1 MQKSLDKIR
10 FLNEQKIL
18 RLATASKDGIPH
30 VVPVWY
36 MYESKI
42 YIGTNTRTKKV
53 KNLRQN
59 KNVSFCVD
67 EGVNPP
73 IYGLMGQ
80 GKARLILEKDEVKK
94 IAKKILLRFFKTM
107 TESAQELLNDTDC
120 VIEVTPENITTWN
133 Y

>member
-1 MQKSLDKIR
+1 
-10 FLNEQKIL
+10 
-18 RLATASKDGIPH
+18 
-30 VVPVWY
+30 
-36 MYESKI
+36 MYESEKI

-59 KNVSFCVD
+59 KNVAFCVD

-80 GKARLILEKDEVKK
+80 GKTRLILEKDEVKK
-94 IAKKILLRFFKTM
+94 IAKKILSRYFKTM
-107 TESAQELLNDTDC
+107 TESAQELLDDTDC
-120 VIEVTPENITTWN
+120 IIEVTPENITTWN